1 MSRTENPNAVS
12 FFDPAA
18 RKAPNR
24 KLASKYPPAVD
35 PMYAPWVQIL
45 GRAMSAYSLDHYPEE
60 ALANALENFEEANE
74 RAADPTNPA
83 DFEEVQERTFTL
95 IGWDK

>member
-1 MSRTENPNAVS
+1 MPSIQNPNAVS
-12 FFDPAA
+12 FFDPAE
-18 RKAPNR
+18 RKAPDR
-24 KLASKYPPAVD
+24 QRASKYPPAVE
-35 PMYAPWVQIL
+35 PEYAPWVRIL

-74 RAADPTNPA
+74 RAADSTNAA